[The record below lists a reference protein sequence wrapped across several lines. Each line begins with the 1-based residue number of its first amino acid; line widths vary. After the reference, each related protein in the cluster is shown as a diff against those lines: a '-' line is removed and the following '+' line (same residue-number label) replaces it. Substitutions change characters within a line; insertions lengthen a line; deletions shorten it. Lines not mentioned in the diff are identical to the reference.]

1 MVREKDD
8 GNSEWDGGRENG
20 ELRDW
25 KNILEVKLSGAA
37 ETTTGSRE
45 GKRKRGIN
53 YDSWI
58 SVGIPSLKSV
68 SVLPR

>member
-8 GNSEWDGGRENG
+8 GNLEWDGGRENG

-25 KNILEVKLSGAA
+25 KNILEVKLSGVV
-37 ETTTGSRE
+37 EIIIGSRE

-53 YDSWI
+53 YDFWI
-58 SVGIPSLKSV
+58 FVGIFFLKSV
-68 SVLPR
+68 LVLLR